1 MQYHALI
8 SVVLV
13 SVWIESVRDLLG
25 EFKNAW
31 FNFLSSASH
40 LTKIVAN
47 AMADASNVKTNVHKS
62 DATNNFQK
70 NYQIN
75 VKNFSINSRGIRIV
89 EWSNIWF
96 LLKMSIFSSMKT
108 SLISTGTCFGTF
120 IGPKLMVVS
129 GLFEFEALLVLQLWS
144 FHG

>member
-13 SVWIESVRDLLG
+13 SVWIESVRDLVG

-62 DATNNFQK
+62 DATK
-70 NYQIN
+70 NYQIIL
-75 VKNFSINSRGIRIV
+75 KKFSINSRGIRIV

-129 GLFEFEALLVLQLWS
+129 GLFEFDALLVLQLWS
-144 FHG
+144 FNG

>member
-1 MQYHALI
+1 
-8 SVVLV
+8 
-13 SVWIESVRDLLG
+13 
-25 EFKNAW
+25 
-31 FNFLSSASH
+31 
-40 LTKIVAN
+40 
-47 AMADASNVKTNVHKS
+47 MADASNVKTNVHKS
-62 DATNNFQK
+62 DATK

-75 VKNFSINSRGIRIV
+75 LKKFSINSRGIRIV

-129 GLFEFEALLVLQLWS
+129 GLFEFDALRVLQL
-144 FHG
+144 